1 MASKSL
7 RGWICYLNGKV
18 QPNLLEVLLDTTTTA
33 PSAAFT
39 LKATPVYTQGTTVT
53 NTTSEITITGTDYY
67 KVSYLANGTTAA
79 TAPVTAENGTTAAA
93 GTVVVTPYI
102 DGVAKPEYAFS
113 NVTSAA
119 ATSGEVVSTSGDF
132 IVQGPAKIELYNTG
146 IELSAVSGAITVEK
160 I

>member
-18 QPNLLEVLLDTTTTA
+18 QPNLLEVLLDTTTTS
-33 PSAAFT
+33 SAAFT

-53 NTTSEITITGTDYY
+53 NTTSEINITGTDYY
-67 KVSYLANGTTAA
+67 KVSYLANGTTA
-79 TAPVTAENGTTAAA
+79 TA

-102 DGVAKPEYAFS
+102 NGVAKPEYAFS
-113 NVTSAA
+113 NVVPSAA
-119 ATSGEVVSTSGDF
+119 ASGEVVSTSGDF

-146 IELSAVSGAITVEK
+146 IELSGVSGAITVEK

>member
-39 LKATPVYTQGTTVT
+39 LKATPVYTEGKAITS
-53 NTTSEITITGTDYY
+53 TTSEITITGTDYY
-67 KVSYLANGTTAA
+67 KVSYLANGT
-79 TAPVTAENGTTAAA
+79 PAAA

-102 DGVAKPEYAFS
+102 DGVAKAEYAFS
-113 NVTSAA
+113 SVVAA
-119 ATSGEVVSTSGDF
+119 ATGQVVSTSGDF

>member
-33 PSAAFT
+33 SSAAFT
-39 LKATPVYTQGTTVT
+39 LKAAPVYTEGKAITS
-53 NTTSEITITGTDYY
+53 TTSEITITGTDYY
-67 KVSYLANGTTAA
+67 KVSYLANGKTT
-79 TAPVTAENGTTAAA
+79 AA

-102 DGVAKPEYAFS
+102 DGVAKAEYAFS
-113 NVTSAA
+113 SVEPAA
-119 ATSGEVVSTSGDF
+119 AETGQVVSTSGDF

-146 IELSAVSGAITVEK
+146 IELSAVSGAITAEK

>member
-39 LKATPVYTQGTTVT
+39 LKATPVYTEGKAITS
-53 NTTSEITITGTDYY
+53 TTSEITITGTDYY

-79 TAPVTAENGTTAAA
+79 A

-102 DGVAKPEYAFS
+102 DGVAKAEYAFS
-113 NVTSAA
+113 SMVAA
-119 ATSGEVVSTSGDF
+119 ATGEVVSTSGDF

-146 IELSAVSGAITVEK
+146 IELSAVSGAVTVEK

>member
-33 PSAAFT
+33 PSTAFT
-39 LKATPVYTQGTTVT
+39 LKAAPVYTEGKAITS
-53 NTTSEITITGTDYY
+53 TTSEITITGTDYY

-79 TAPVTAENGTTAAA
+79 A

-102 DGVAKPEYAFS
+102 DGVAKAEYAFS
-113 NVTSAA
+113 SVVAA
-119 ATSGEVVSTSGDF
+119 ATGEVVSTSGDF

-146 IELSAVSGAITVEK
+146 IELSAVSGAVTVEK

>member
-39 LKATPVYTQGTTVT
+39 LKAAPVYTEGKAITS
-53 NTTSEITITGTDYY
+53 TTSAITITGTDYY
-67 KVSYLANGTTAA
+67 KVSYLANGK
-79 TAPVTAENGTTAAA
+79 TAAA

-102 DGVAKPEYAFS
+102 DGVAKAEYAFS
-113 NVTSAA
+113 SVVA
-119 ATSGEVVSTSGDF
+119 ATTGEVVSTSGDF

>member
-7 RGWICYLNGKV
+7 RGWICYLNSKV

-33 PSAAFT
+33 PSTAFT
-39 LKATPVYTQGTTVT
+39 LNAIPVYTQGTAVT
-53 NTTSEITITGTDYY
+53 NTTSAITITGTDYY
-67 KVSYLANGTTAA
+67 KISYLANGTTAD
-79 TAPVTAENGTTAAA
+79 A

-102 DGVAKPEYAFS
+102 NGAARAEYAFS
-113 NVTSAA
+113 SVAA
-119 ATSGEVVSTSGDF
+119 AAGVVSTSGDF

-146 IELSAVSGAITVEK
+146 IELSGVSGVITVEK

>member
-39 LKATPVYTQGTTVT
+39 LKAAPVYTEGKAITS
-53 NTTSEITITGTDYY
+53 TTSAITITGTDYY

-79 TAPVTAENGTTAAA
+79 A

-102 DGVAKPEYAFS
+102 DGVAKAEYAFS
-113 NVTSAA
+113 SVVAA
-119 ATSGEVVSTSGDF
+119 ATGEVVSTSGDF

-146 IELSAVSGAITVEK
+146 IELSAVSGAVTVEK

>member
-7 RGWICYLNGKV
+7 RGWICYLNSKV

-39 LKATPVYTQGTTVT
+39 LNAIPVYTQGTTIT
-53 NTTSEITITGTDYY
+53 NTTSAITITGTDYY
-67 KVSYLANGTTAA
+67 KISYLA
-79 TAPVTAENGTTAAA
+79 NGTTAAA
-93 GTVVVTPYI
+93 GTVVVTPYVN
-102 DGVAKPEYAFS
+102 GVAKAEYAFS
-113 NVTSAA
+113 NVVSD
-119 ATSGEVVSTSGDF
+119 GGVVSTSGDF

-146 IELSAVSGAITVEK
+146 IELSAVSGVITVEK

>member
-7 RGWICYLNGKV
+7 RGWICYLNDKV

-39 LKATPVYTQGTTVT
+39 LKAAPVYTEGKAITS
-53 NTTSEITITGTDYY
+53 TTSEITITGTDYY

-79 TAPVTAENGTTAAA
+79 A

-102 DGVAKPEYAFS
+102 DGVAKAEYAFS
-113 NVTSAA
+113 SVVAA
-119 ATSGEVVSTSGDF
+119 ATGEVVSTSGDF

-146 IELSAVSGAITVEK
+146 IELSAVSGAVTVEK

>member
-7 RGWICYLNGKV
+7 RGWIYYLNGKV

-39 LKATPVYTQGTTVT
+39 LKAAPVYTEGKAITS
-53 NTTSEITITGTDYY
+53 TTSEITITGTDYY
-67 KVSYLANGTTAA
+67 KVSYLANGK
-79 TAPVTAENGTTAAA
+79 TAAA

-102 DGVAKPEYAFS
+102 DGVAKEEYAFS
-113 NVTSAA
+113 SVVAA
-119 ATSGEVVSTSGDF
+119 ATGEVVSTSGDF

>member
-39 LKATPVYTQGTTVT
+39 LKAAPVYTEGKAIT
-53 NTTSEITITGTDYY
+53 NTTSAITITGTDYY

-79 TAPVTAENGTTAAA
+79 A

-102 DGVAKPEYAFS
+102 DGVAKAEYAFS
-113 NVTSAA
+113 SVVPAA
-119 ATSGEVVSTSGDF
+119 ATGGEVVSTSGDF

-146 IELSAVSGAITVEK
+146 LELSAVSGAITVEK

>member
-39 LKATPVYTQGTTVT
+39 LKAAPVYTEGKAITS
-53 NTTSEITITGTDYY
+53 TTSEITITGTDYY

-79 TAPVTAENGTTAAA
+79 A

-102 DGVAKPEYAFS
+102 DGVAKAEYAFS
-113 NVTSAA
+113 SVVAA
-119 ATSGEVVSTSGDF
+119 ATGEVVSTSGDF

-146 IELSAVSGAITVEK
+146 IELSAVSGAVTVEK

>member
-39 LKATPVYTQGTTVT
+39 LKAAPVYTEGKAITS
-53 NTTSEITITGTDYY
+53 TTSEITITGTDYY

-79 TAPVTAENGTTAAA
+79 A

-102 DGVAKPEYAFS
+102 DGVAKAEYAFS
-113 NVTSAA
+113 SVVAA
-119 ATSGEVVSTSGDF
+119 ATGEVVSTSGDF

>member
-7 RGWICYLNGKV
+7 RGWICYLNSKV
-18 QPNLLEVLLDTTTTA
+18 QPSLLEVLLDTTTTA

-39 LKATPVYTQGTTVT
+39 LKATPVYTEGKAITS
-53 NTTSEITITGTDYY
+53 TTSEITITGTDYY
-67 KVSYLANGTTAA
+67 KVSYLANGT
-79 TAPVTAENGTTAAA
+79 AAA

-102 DGVAKPEYAFS
+102 DGVAKAEYAFS
-113 NVTSAA
+113 SVVPAA
-119 ATSGEVVSTSGDF
+119 ATSGEVISASGDF

>member
-7 RGWICYLNGKV
+7 RGWICYLNSKV

-39 LKATPVYTQGTTVT
+39 LKSAPVYTEGKAITS
-53 NTTSEITITGTDYY
+53 TTSAITITGTDYY

-79 TAPVTAENGTTAAA
+79 A

-102 DGVAKPEYAFS
+102 DGVAKAEYAFS
-113 NVTSAA
+113 SVVAA
-119 ATSGEVVSTSGDF
+119 ATGEVVSTSGDF

>member
-7 RGWICYLNGKV
+7 RGWICYLNDKV

-33 PSAAFT
+33 SSAAFT
-39 LKATPVYTQGTTVT
+39 LKATPVYTEGKAITS
-53 NTTSEITITGTDYY
+53 TTSEITITGTDYY
-67 KVSYLANGTTAA
+67 KVSYLANG
-79 TAPVTAENGTTAAA
+79 APAAA

-102 DGVAKPEYAFS
+102 DGVAKAEYAFS
-113 NVTSAA
+113 SVVAI
-119 ATSGEVVSTSGDF
+119 ATGQVVSTSGDF

>member
-7 RGWICYLNGKV
+7 RGWIYYLNDKV

-39 LKATPVYTQGTTVT
+39 LKSAPVYTEGKAITS
-53 NTTSEITITGTDYY
+53 TTSEITITGTDYY

-79 TAPVTAENGTTAAA
+79 A

-102 DGVAKPEYAFS
+102 DGVAKAEYAFS
-113 NVTSAA
+113 SVVAA
-119 ATSGEVVSTSGDF
+119 ATGEVVSTSGDF

>member
-39 LKATPVYTQGTTVT
+39 LKAAPVYTEGKAITS
-53 NTTSEITITGTDYY
+53 TTSAITITGTDYY
-67 KVSYLANGTTAA
+67 KVSYLANGKTT
-79 TAPVTAENGTTAAA
+79 AA

-102 DGVAKPEYAFS
+102 DGVAKAEYAFS
-113 NVTSAA
+113 SVVAA
-119 ATSGEVVSTSGDF
+119 ATGEVVSTSGDF

>member
-39 LKATPVYTQGTTVT
+39 LKAAPVYTEGKAITS
-53 NTTSEITITGTDYY
+53 TTSAITITGTDYY
-67 KVSYLANGTTAA
+67 KVSYLANGK
-79 TAPVTAENGTTAAA
+79 TAAA
-93 GTVVVTPYI
+93 GTVVITPYI
-102 DGVAKPEYAFS
+102 DGVAKEEYAFS
-113 NVTSAA
+113 SVAAA
-119 ATSGEVVSTSGDF
+119 ATGEVVSTSGDF

-146 IELSAVSGAITVEK
+146 IELSAVSGAVTVEK

>member
-39 LKATPVYTQGTTVT
+39 LKATPVYTEGKAITS
-53 NTTSEITITGTDYY
+53 TTSEITITGTDYY

-79 TAPVTAENGTTAAA
+79 A

-102 DGVAKPEYAFS
+102 DGVAKAEYAFS
-113 NVTSAA
+113 SVVAA
-119 ATSGEVVSTSGDF
+119 ATGEVVSTSGDF

>member
-7 RGWICYLNGKV
+7 RGWICYLNDKV

-39 LKATPVYTQGTTVT
+39 LKATPVYTEGKAITS
-53 NTTSEITITGTDYY
+53 TTSEITITGTDYY

-79 TAPVTAENGTTAAA
+79 A

-102 DGVAKPEYAFS
+102 DGVAKAEYAFS
-113 NVTSAA
+113 SVVAA
-119 ATSGEVVSTSGDF
+119 ATGEVVSTSGDF

-146 IELSAVSGAITVEK
+146 IELSAVSGVITVEK

>member
-7 RGWICYLNGKV
+7 RGWICYLNDKV

-39 LKATPVYTQGTTVT
+39 LKATPVYTEGKAITS
-53 NTTSEITITGTDYY
+53 TTSEITITGTDYY

-79 TAPVTAENGTTAAA
+79 A

-102 DGVAKPEYAFS
+102 DGVAKAEYAFS
-113 NVTSAA
+113 SVVPTAAPSEEVVPQAA
-119 ATSGEVVSTSGDF
+119 ATGQVVSASGDF
-132 IVQGPAKIELYNTG
+132 IVQGPAEIELYNTG
-146 IELSAVSGAITVEK
+146 IELSAVSGVITVEK

>member
-33 PSAAFT
+33 KSTAFA
-39 LKATPVYTQGTTVT
+39 LGATPVYTEGKTIT
-53 NTTSEITITGTDYY
+53 NTTSAITITGTDYY
-67 KVSYLANGTTAA
+67 KVSYLVNGTTS
-79 TAPVTAENGTTAAA
+79 AA
-93 GTVVVTPYI
+93 GIVMVTPYI
-102 DGVAKPEYAFS
+102 NGAAKAEYAFS
-113 NVTSAA
+113 SVVPAS

>member
-39 LKATPVYTQGTTVT
+39 LKAAPVYTEGKAITS
-53 NTTSEITITGTDYY
+53 TTSEITITGTDYY
-67 KVSYLANGTTAA
+67 KVSYLANGTT
-79 TAPVTAENGTTAAA
+79 TAA

-102 DGVAKPEYAFS
+102 DGVAKAEYAFS
-113 NVTSAA
+113 SAVPA
-119 ATSGEVVSTSGDF
+119 AVETGQVVSTSGDF

-146 IELSAVSGAITVEK
+146 IELSAVSGAVTVEK

>member
-7 RGWICYLNGKV
+7 RGWICYLNDKV

-39 LKATPVYTQGTTVT
+39 LKAAPVYTEGKAITS
-53 NTTSEITITGTDYY
+53 TTSEITITGTDYY

-79 TAPVTAENGTTAAA
+79 A

-102 DGVAKPEYAFS
+102 DGVAKAEYAFS
-113 NVTSAA
+113 SVVAA
-119 ATSGEVVSTSGDF
+119 ATGEVVSTSGDF

>member
-7 RGWICYLNGKV
+7 RGWICYLNSKV

-39 LKATPVYTQGTTVT
+39 LKATPVYTQGKTVT

-67 KVSYLANGTTAA
+67 KVSYLA
-79 TAPVTAENGTTAAA
+79 NGTTAAA

-113 NVTSAA
+113 NVTSGS
-119 ATSGEVVSTSGDF
+119 TGGVVSTSGDF

-146 IELSAVSGAITVEK
+146 IEMSAVSGVITVEK

>member
-7 RGWICYLNGKV
+7 RGWIYYLNDKV

-39 LKATPVYTQGTTVT
+39 LKATPVYTEGKAITS
-53 NTTSEITITGTDYY
+53 TTSEITITGTDYY

-79 TAPVTAENGTTAAA
+79 A

-102 DGVAKPEYAFS
+102 DGVAKAEYAFS
-113 NVTSAA
+113 SVVAA
-119 ATSGEVVSTSGDF
+119 AAETGQVVSTSGDF

>member
-7 RGWICYLNGKV
+7 RGWIYYLNDKV

-39 LKATPVYTQGTTVT
+39 LKAAPVYTEGKAITS
-53 NTTSEITITGTDYY
+53 TTSEITITGTDYY

-79 TAPVTAENGTTAAA
+79 A

-102 DGVAKPEYAFS
+102 DGVAKAEYAFS
-113 NVTSAA
+113 SVVAI
-119 ATSGEVVSTSGDF
+119 ATGQVVSTSGDF

>member
-7 RGWICYLNGKV
+7 RDWIYYLNGKV

-39 LKATPVYTQGTTVT
+39 LKAAPVYTEGKAIT

-79 TAPVTAENGTTAAA
+79 A

-102 DGVAKPEYAFS
+102 DGVAKEEYAFS
-113 NVTSAA
+113 SVVAA
-119 ATSGEVVSTSGDF
+119 ATGEVVSTSGDF